1 MLSDDDLERYA
12 RQAIMPAIGEEGQE
26 QLLAAR
32 VLVVGAG
39 GLGAPV
45 IMYLAASGIGTIT
58 IIDHDHVSRTDL
70 NRQVIYKDSDVG
82 LLKSQQ
88 AAIAARAIN
97 PAIHISQLGQR
108 LSSGN
113 VEQLLKAHDVV
124 VDCTD
129 NAEARYLLGDAA
141 HAASKPLVF
150 GGAVRMEGQVS
161 VFQSSVK
168 GHLGSPCY
176 RCVFPAMPDAK
187 QAPGCSEAGILGPV
201 AGLVGTLQAL
211 ETIKIILGQPR
222 TLTGRLLLI
231 EAAGSDFMEIQT
243 IARLDCSCCGASS
256 GAAD

>member
-45 IMYLAASGIGTIT
+45 IMYLAAAGIGTIT

-88 AAIAARAIN
+88 AAMVARAIN
-97 PAIHISQLGQR
+97 PAIHSSQLGQR

-113 VEQLLKAHDVV
+113 V
-124 VDCTD
+124 
-129 NAEARYLLGDAA
+129 
-141 HAASKPLVF
+141 
-150 GGAVRMEGQVS
+150 
-161 VFQSSVK
+161 
-168 GHLGSPCY
+168 
-176 RCVFPAMPDAK
+176 
-187 QAPGCSEAGILGPV
+187 
-201 AGLVGTLQAL
+201 
-211 ETIKIILGQPR
+211 
-222 TLTGRLLLI
+222 
-231 EAAGSDFMEIQT
+231 
-243 IARLDCSCCGASS
+243 
-256 GAAD
+256 